1 MPPDLTIA
9 RLLAE
14 SERLASP
21 VEYQREI
28 LRVLLALLRVLL
40 ALHDRPVAHAAE
52 PVTVAT
58 PPKRK

>member
-1 MPPDLTIA
+1 MPPDLAIA

-28 LRVLLALLRVLL
+28 LRVLLAL
-40 ALHDRPVAHAAE
+40 HDRPVAHAAE